1 MPHAARQQQVTRLLQ
16 RFSARFDELIL
27 ELRRQAANPPPAE
40 LVDEIAGTAGELMLA
55 LVNHRAA
62 FEEGESVR
70 KAIGDAA
77 RLREAARAQGLRRE
91 QIAAA
96 VLDVTRDVDQIIRED
111 KRAA

>member
-1 MPHAARQQQVTRLLQ
+1 MTRLLQ

-27 ELRRQAANPPPAE
+27 ELHRHAANPLSAE
-40 LVDEIAGTAGELMLA
+40 LIDEIAGTTGELMLA

-91 QIAAA
+91 QIAEA
-96 VLDVTRDVDQIIRED
+96 VTDVNRDVEQIIRED